1 MIIDLGRT
9 RELVYELFWRYLE
22 STLEESILRT
32 ELSSIQKV
40 ISSCFVHFLG
50 FEVFIHLLLMQ
61 CSVVNLYFSVLNIIY
76 R

>member
-1 MIIDLGRT
+1 MIIDLERT

-40 ISSCFVHFLG
+40 ISLCFVHFLG